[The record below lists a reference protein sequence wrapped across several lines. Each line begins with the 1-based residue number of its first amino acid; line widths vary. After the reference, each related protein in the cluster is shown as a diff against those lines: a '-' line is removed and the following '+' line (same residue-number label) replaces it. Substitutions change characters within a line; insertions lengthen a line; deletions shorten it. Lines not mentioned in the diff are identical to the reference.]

1 VRSQKRFPGQF
12 CNFVDARKPT
22 SGTISILASGV
33 LFVALLSFSVVAASA
48 ATVHVPAD
56 QPTIQQAI
64 DAANNGDLV
73 LVSPGTYLERINY
86 HGKAITLQSEGGP
99 AQTIIDGNHQ
109 GTVVTF
115 DTHEGAQSVLTGF
128 TIRFGS
134 ASIGGG
140 INLGFGTSPTISQ
153 NIFSENVH
161 LVGGSG
167 AAISGNGSSPLIER
181 NTFVA
186 NVGDTQF
193 SSGAVC
199 FANGS
204 SPLIFNNIF
213 KDNPCTAINFSIT
226 ATGRPV
232 IANNTIVRNNV
243 GVRLSGMW
251 GNANQLAANNILVG
265 NGIGL
270 FLEFSTAGSPP
281 TWINNLVFNNTT
293 NYSGLAE
300 QTGLNGNISIDPRFV
315 PSSVNFQLQPRSLAI
330 DRGTLAVPGLPALD
344 FLGQP
349 RVVDGDGDGSAL
361 PDLGACEFNP
371 AAPTPTPAP
380 TSTPAPTATPPGI
393 IHVPVDQP
401 TIQQAIDAASIGYLI
416 LVSPGTYFEHLD
428 YHGKAISIQSTSGP
442 AQTIIDGSST
452 GTVATFR
459 TQESSQSV
467 LTGFTIQHG
476 NADFGAGIM
485 LLGASPTIT
494 QNIFRNNAQQSG
506 GFGAGIGGNG
516 SSAWIERNTFLAN
529 TCDTQFSSGVVSF
542 VNQSSP
548 HIINNIFKNNPC
560 RAINMG
566 LPTGSAPVVANNT
579 IVQNRVGVRVSAQA
593 VTSAHLYANN
603 ILFGNVVGLEVDFLT
618 AGHEPRWTNNLVFN
632 NTTNYSGIAS
642 QTGLSGNISLNPRFV
657 PTFSSGRGIASFQLQ
672 AGSPAVDAGML
683 SVPSLPPTDFAG
695 KPRVLDGDGNG
706 SSVPDIGAYEFVP

>member
-1 VRSQKRFPGQF
+1 VRRPEKVPGQF
-12 CNFVDARKPT
+12 CNLFDASKRI
-22 SGTISILASGV
+22 SGRVRLLASAAF
-33 LFVALLSFSVVAASA
+33 LVALLSFPAVTAFA
-48 ATVHVPAD
+48 ATLRVPAD

-64 DAANNGDLV
+64 DAAANGDLV

-86 HGKAITLQSEGGP
+86 HGKAITLQSEAGP

-115 DTHEGAQSVLTGF
+115 NTHEGAQSLLTGF
-128 TIRFGS
+128 TIRYGS

-140 INLGFGTSPTISQ
+140 INLSFGTSPTISQ

-186 NVGDTQF
+186 NVGDNQF
-193 SSGAVC
+193 SAGAVF

-204 SPLIFNNIF
+204 SPVIVNNIF
-213 KDNPCTAINFSIT
+213 KDNPCPAINFSVT
-226 ATGRPV
+226 ADGNPV
-232 IANNTIVRNNV
+232 IANNTIVRNSV
-243 GVRLSGMW
+243 GLRLNGMW
-251 GNANQLAANNILVG
+251 GNANQLVANNILVG
-265 NGIGL
+265 NGVGL
-270 FLEFSTAGSPP
+270 FLEFPTSGSPP
-281 TWINNLVFNNTT
+281 TWLNNLVFNNTT
-293 NYSGLAE
+293 NYSGLID
-300 QTGLNGNISIDPRFV
+300 QTGLNGNISIDPSFD
-315 PSSVNFQLQPRSLAI
+315 PTSAYFQLQSGSIAI
-330 DRGTLAVPGLPALD
+330 DRGTLSVPGLPALD

-349 RVVDGDGDGSAL
+349 RVVDGDGNGSVL
-361 PDLGACEFNP
+361 PDFGACEFNP
-371 AAPTPTPAP
+371 KAPTPTPTP
-380 TSTPAPTATPPGI
+380 TSTPTPTPTPGGI
-393 IHVPVDQP
+393 IHVPIDQT
-401 TIQQAIDAASIGYLI
+401 TIQQAINAASTGYLI

-442 AQTIIDGSST
+442 EQTIIDGSNT

-476 NADFGAGIM
+476 SADFGAGIM
-485 LLGASPTIT
+485 LQGASPTLT
-494 QNIFRNNAQQSG
+494 QNIFRNNTQGAG
-506 GFGAGIGGNG
+506 GFGAAIGGNG

-529 TCDTQFSSGVVSF
+529 TCDTQFLSGVVSF
-542 VNQSSP
+542 VNGSSP

-560 RAINMG
+560 RAINMT
-566 LPTGSAPVVANNT
+566 LPAGSAPVVANNT
-579 IVQNRVGVRVSAQA
+579 NVQNSVGIYVDARV

-603 ILFGNVVGLEVDFLT
+603 ILFGNVVGLEVNFLS

-632 NTTNYSGIAS
+632 NTTNYSGIAD
-642 QTGLSGNISLNPRFV
+642 QTAVNGNISVNPRFV
-657 PTFSSGRGIASFQLQ
+657 PTLSSGRGLASLQLQ
-672 AGSPAVDAGML
+672 PGSPAIDAGLL

-706 SSVPDIGAYEFVP
+706 SVLPDLGAYEFIP